1 MKLSSTALLALAIS
15 SVTATAYA
23 ETQSQAFTPVTVKEK
38 SAQSEATG
46 FVEGQSITGSTR
58 NWYANEQLKRG
69 SKFSYQKNGSPTP
82 TDRRINWVQGTIIK
96 YNSGFTEGTVGFST
110 EVAAYNAI
118 ALDRDRKD
126 LASANGGA
134 PEPGRG
140 GRGNN
145 RTLTE
150 NGGDAVDQWSKL
162 GLANV
167 KARVSNTTLTAGR
180 QNFSSPQVD
189 VIGNRPLPSSFE
201 GVSLHSEE
209 LENLSF
215 DIGTFDRN
223 SPRTEQSQRK
233 FRSEYGNGEAEADH
247 IYTAGLTYQPFASLT
262 TSLWGTQAEDLWDQY
277 YFGASHVLG
286 DSSVLSL
293 TTGLNY
299 YKTVDSGSAKLGEID
314 NDTYSLSLGLTHQAH
329 SLTFSYQEVNG
340 NEYFDYLHETN
351 GIYLANSLLSD
362 FNGPNEKSFQ
372 IAYGLNMAEYGV
384 PGLKFNIYQARGWGI
399 DGTHYNGNKGVV
411 DKGYDGVQIQDG
423 EHHYEYGIGTS
434 YAIQSGPLKAT
445 TVRATY
451 TAHRASENQSDGSI
465 NEFRLVTTIPFN
477 IL

>member
-1 MKLSSTALLALAIS
+1 MKLSSTAILALAIS

-46 FVEGQSITGSTR
+46 FVEGQSISGTTR

-69 SKFSYQKNGSPTP
+69 AKFQYNKNGVLTD
-82 TDRRINWVQGTIIK
+82 TDRRINWVQGTIVK

-118 ALDRDRKD
+118 ALDRDRED
-126 LASANGGA
+126 LASRFGGA
-134 PEPGRG
+134 PGDRAKAG
-140 GRGNN
+140 YN
-145 RTLTE
+145 RTLTKE
-150 NGGDAVDQWSKL
+150 GGDAQGQWSKM

-167 KARVSNTTLTAGR
+167 KARFSNTTLTAGR
-180 QNFSSPQVD
+180 QNFSSPMVD

-201 GVSLHSEE
+201 GVALHSEE

-215 DIGTFDRN
+215 DLATFDRN
-223 SPRTEQSQRK
+223 SPRTEESQRK
-233 FRSEYGNGEAEADH
+233 FRSEYADTVVETDH
-247 IYTAGLTYQPFASLT
+247 VNTAGITYQPFASLT
-262 TSLWGTQAEDLWDQY
+262 TSLWGTQAEDLWNQY
-277 YFGASHVLG
+277 YFGATHVLG

-299 YKTVDSGSAKLGEID
+299 YKTVDEGKAKLGQID
-314 NDTYSLSLGLTHQAH
+314 NDTYSLSFGLTHQAH
-329 SLTFSYQEVNG
+329 SLTFSYQEING

-399 DGTHYNGNKGVV
+399 DGTHYKG
-411 DKGYDGVQIQDG
+411 GAYDSVTSMDG

-434 YAIQSGPLKAT
+434 YAVQSGPLKAT

-451 TAHRASENQSDGSI
+451 TTHRASENQSDGNI

>member
-1 MKLSSTALLALAIS
+1 MKLSSTAILALAIS
-15 SVTATAYA
+15 SITATAYA
-23 ETQSQAFTPVTVKEK
+23 ETQSQAFTPVTVNEK
-38 SAQSEATG
+38 SAQADATG
-46 FVEGQSITGSTR
+46 FLEGQSISGSTR

-69 SKFSYQKNGSPTP
+69 GKFAYRKNGQSTE

-118 ALDRDRKD
+118 ALERDREN
-126 LASANGGA
+126 LAANNGGA
-134 PEPGRG
+134 PGTRPGA
-140 GRGNN
+140 GNN
-145 RTLTE
+145 RTLTRE
-150 NGGDAVDQWSKL
+150 GGDAVGQWSKL

-167 KARVSNTTLTAGR
+167 KARISNTTLTAGR
-180 QNFSSPQVD
+180 MNFSSPQVD

-201 GVSLHSEE
+201 GIAIHSEE
-209 LENLSF
+209 LNNLAF
-215 DIGTFDRN
+215 DVATFDRV
-223 SPRTEQSQRK
+223 SPRTEESLSK
-233 FRSEYGNGEAEADH
+233 FRSEYGDINAEADH
-247 IYTAGLTYQPFASLT
+247 VNTAGISYQPFASLT
-262 TSLWGTQAEDLWDQY
+262 TSLWGTQAEDLWNQY
-277 YFGASHVLG
+277 YFGATHVLG

-299 YKTVDSGSAKLGEID
+299 YKTVDEGKKLLGDID
-314 NDTYSLSLGLTHQAH
+314 NDTYSLSFGLTHQAH
-329 SLTFSYQEVNG
+329 TVTFSYQEVNG

-372 IAYGLNMAEYGV
+372 VSYGLNMAEYGV

-399 DGTHYNGNKGVV
+399 DGTHYKGG
-411 DKGYDGVQIQDG
+411 GYDGVQAMDG
-423 EHHYEYGIGTS
+423 EHHYEYGVGAT
-434 YAIQSGPLKAT
+434 YAVQSGPLKAT
-445 TVRATY
+445 TIRGTY
-451 TAHRASENQSDGSI
+451 TAHRASENQADGSI

>member
-23 ETQSQAFTPVTVKEK
+23 ESQSQAFTPVTVKEK

-69 SKFSYQKNGSPTP
+69 ATFSYKKNGVSTP
-82 TDRRINWVQGTIIK
+82 TDRRINWVQGTILK

-126 LASANGGA
+126 LASNNGGA
-134 PEPGRG
+134 PGTRSG
-140 GRGNN
+140 AGNN

-150 NGGDAVDQWSKL
+150 EGGDAVGQWSKL

-180 QNFSSPQVD
+180 QNFSSPMVD
-189 VIGNRPLPSSFE
+189 VIGNRALPSSFQ

-233 FRSEYGNGEAEADH
+233 FRTEYANGIVETDH
-247 IYTAGLTYQPFASLT
+247 VHTAGITYTPFASLT
-262 TSLWGTQAEDLWDQY
+262 TSLWGTQAEDLWNQY
-277 YFGASHVLG
+277 YFGATHVLG
-286 DSSVLSL
+286 DSQVLSL

-299 YKTVDSGSAKLGEID
+299 YKTQEEGKALIGQID
-314 NDTYSLSLGLTHQAH
+314 NDTYSLSFGLTHQAH
-329 SLTFSYQEVNG
+329 SLTFSYQEING

-351 GIYLANSLLSD
+351 GIY
-362 FNGPNEKSFQ
+362 
-372 IAYGLNMAEYGV
+372 MAEYGV

-399 DGTHYNGNKGVV
+399 DGTHYTGNEGVAG
-411 DKGYDGVQIQDG
+411 KGYDGIQSQDG
-423 EHHYEYGIGTS
+423 EHHYEYGIGAS
-434 YAIQSGPLKAT
+434 YAVQSGPLKAT
-445 TVRATY
+445 AIRATY
-451 TAHRASENQSDGSI
+451 TAHRASENQADGSI

>member
-1 MKLSSTALLALAIS
+1 MKLSSTAILALAIS
-15 SVTATAYA
+15 SITATAYA
-23 ETQSQAFTPVTVKEK
+23 ETQSQAFTPVTVNEK
-38 SAQSEATG
+38 SAQAEATG
-46 FVEGQSITGSTR
+46 FLEGQSISGSTR

-69 SKFSYQKNGSPTP
+69 GKFAYRKNGQSTE

-118 ALDRDRKD
+118 ALERDREN
-126 LASANGGA
+126 LAANNGGA
-134 PEPGRG
+134 PGTRPGA
-140 GRGNN
+140 GNN
-145 RTLTE
+145 RTLTRE
-150 NGGDAVDQWSKL
+150 GGDAVGQWSKL

-167 KARVSNTTLTAGR
+167 KARISNTTLTAGR
-180 QNFSSPQVD
+180 MNFSSPQVD

-201 GVSLHSEE
+201 GIAIHSEE
-209 LENLSF
+209 LNNLAF
-215 DIGTFDRN
+215 DVATFDRV
-223 SPRTEQSQRK
+223 SPRTEESLSK
-233 FRSEYGNGEAEADH
+233 FRSEYGDINAEADH
-247 IYTAGLTYQPFASLT
+247 VNTAGISYQPFASLT
-262 TSLWGTQAEDLWDQY
+262 TSLWGTQAEDLWNQY
-277 YFGASHVLG
+277 YFGATHVLG

-299 YKTVDSGSAKLGEID
+299 YKTVDEGKKLLGDID
-314 NDTYSLSLGLTHQAH
+314 NDTYSLSFGLTHQAH
-329 SLTFSYQEVNG
+329 TVTFSYQEVNG

-372 IAYGLNMAEYGV
+372 VSYGLNMAEYGV

-399 DGTHYNGNKGVV
+399 DGTHYKGG
-411 DKGYDGVQIQDG
+411 GYDGVQAMDG
-423 EHHYEYGIGTS
+423 EHHYEYGVGAT
-434 YAIQSGPLKAT
+434 YAVQSGPLKAT
-445 TVRATY
+445 TIRGTY
-451 TAHRASENQSDGSI
+451 TAHRASENQADGSI